1 MLFNLIK
8 GPGSNSNGNKK
19 VKVVKG
25 HSVQMIVCYLT
36 TVVLNQKPFKR
47 SDVSKSQGPGHSCNL
62 QNCFWKIKFRESQN
76 TTCSLNSH

>member
-8 GPGSNSNGNKK
+8 GPGSNSNGNKM

-36 TVVLNQKPFKR
+36 TVIQKPFKR
-47 SDVSKSQGPGHSCNL
+47 SDVSKSQGPGHSFNL
-62 QNCFWKIKFRESQN
+62 
-76 TTCSLNSH
+76 

>member
-36 TVVLNQKPFKR
+36 TVIQKPFKR
-47 SDVSKSQGPGHSCNL
+47 SDVSKSQGPGHSFNL
-62 QNCFWKIKFRESQN
+62 
-76 TTCSLNSH
+76 

>member
-25 HSVQMIVCYLT
+25 HSIQMIVCYLT
-36 TVVLNQKPFKR
+36 TVIQKPFKR
-47 SDVSKSQGPGHSCNL
+47 SDVWKSQGPGHSFNL
-62 QNCFWKIKFRESQN
+62 
-76 TTCSLNSH
+76 